1 MPKKQNPL
9 TPAEQRKLFEA
20 EVKRLE
26 KAGELSRT
34 EADAVLDEMVRRIV
48 SPGDRGAGRGA

>member
-20 EVKRLE
+20 EVRRLE
-26 KAGELSRT
+26 EAGELNRT
-34 EADAVLDEMVRRIV
+34 AADAALDKMVRRQT
-48 SPGDRGAGRGA
+48 SKT